1 MKPYKCPVCEGKGMV
16 PGGFYDILP
25 NNTTLSYPAP
35 VSCRSCGGT
44 GVIWDPE
51 IPIKVAPYPDI
62 GERERTCQT

>member
-1 MKPYKCPVCEGKGMV
+1 MKPYKCPVCEGRGMV

-44 GVIWDPE
+44 GILWYHDKLMKAVSLSRLPNE
-51 IPIKVAPYPDI
+51 
-62 GERERTCQT
+62 GEDEC